1 MSSLLLAGDIGA
13 TKTVLALYDTGNIS
27 DISNTGADM
36 CSNVQS
42 NAQSGL
48 LAEKTFRNKEFSSLT
63 DVITSFLA
71 GQKERPARACFGAAG
86 PVRANKVRMTNLDW
100 DLDGS
105 ALAAQFGMD
114 EVLLVNDLVATTAG
128 AVLLPQDS
136 LVTLNQGR
144 PEAGGSIGV
153 LAVGTGLGQSF
164 AAPIM
169 EDNRFQPFPTEGGH
183 VSFAPRNQEQIEL
196 LQFMLSRLEQ
206 QREQQLEQELSPR
219 QNPHV
224 CPHVSVE
231 QVCSG
236 MALPDLYAFQLARCP
251 EPEWMQK
258 KRLTTALDALSP
270 LIVASANASLNEGLP
285 CEPAVEAVRLLLD
298 ILAAEA
304 ANFTLKVL
312 ATGGIF
318 LGGGM
323 LPRVLAHIDQGRFK
337 GIFCRGVYRDML
349 ADIPVHIITDPDTA
363 LIGARQL
370 AMKIKN

>member
-1 MSSLLLAGDIGA
+1 
-13 TKTVLALYDTGNIS
+13 V
-27 DISNTGADM
+27 
-36 CSNVQS
+36 C
-42 NAQSGL
+42 
-48 LAEKTFRNKEFSSLT
+48 
-63 DVITSFLA
+63 
-71 GQKERPARACFGAAG
+71 
-86 PVRANKVRMTNLDW
+86 MTNLDW
-100 DLDGS
+100 VIDGS

-164 AAPIM
+164 AVPLRD
-169 EDNRFQPFPTEGGH
+169 ELGDKRFQPFPTEGGH

-196 LQFMLSRLEQ
+196 LQFLLTCSERQKISQ
-206 QREQQLEQELSPR
+206 QFR
-219 QNPHV
+219 
-224 CPHVSVE
+224 HVSVE

-236 MALPDLYAFQLARCP
+236 MALPDLYAFQLTRCP
-251 EPEWMQK
+251 EPEWMQA
-258 KRLTTALDALSP
+258 KRLTVAVEPDALTP
-270 LIVASANASLNEGLP
+270 LIVGAANAAAPGVNEGPP

-298 ILAAEA
+298 ILAAEG
-304 ANFTLKVL
+304 ANFALKVL

-323 LPRVLAHIDQGRFK
+323 LPRILAHIDRMRFME
-337 GIFCRGVYRDML
+337 IFCRGVYRDML
-349 ADIPVHIITDPDTA
+349 ADIPVHIITDPKTA

-370 AMKIKN
+370 AMNIKK